1 MPRWFNCRGFVVM
14 TAETQDLIHL
24 RLTQANESLAEAR
37 LLVERG
43 MRLGAMDRIYFTMFY
58 AACALLATREF
69 GPSRDG
75 NIAAKF
81 HREFVKT
88 GLIPQEIG
96 DRFKHATQLHHEA
109 DLGSKTPPDS
119 DRLQHLLVDA
129 DSFLTTT
136 KLFLGKQ

>member
-1 MPRWFNCRGFVVM
+1 VTP
-14 TAETQDLIHL
+14 ETQALINL
-24 RLTQANESLAEAR
+24 RLEQATESLNEAR
-37 LLVERG
+37 LLVQQD

-58 AACALLATREF
+58 GACALLATKEF
-69 GPSRDG
+69 GTSRDG
-75 NIAAKF
+75 NVAAKF

-96 DRFKHATQLHHEA
+96 DRFKRATQLHHDS

-119 DRLQHLLVDA
+119 DRLQELLVDA

>member
-1 MPRWFNCRGFVVM
+1 M
-14 TAETQDLIHL
+14 TPETESLISL
-24 RLTQANESLAEAR
+24 RLEQAAASLGEAQ
-37 LLVERG
+37 LLLQQG

-58 AACALLATREF
+58 CACALLATKEF

-75 NIAAKF
+75 NVAAKF

-88 GLIPQEIG
+88 GLIPQEVG
-96 DRFKHATQLHHEA
+96 DRFHRATQLHHEA

-119 DRLQHLLVDA
+119 NRLQELLLEA
-129 DSFLTTT
+129 ESFLITT

>member
-1 MPRWFNCRGFVVM
+1 M
-14 TAETQDLIHL
+14 TPETQALINF
-24 RLTQANESLAEAR
+24 RLEQATESLNEAR
-37 LLVERG
+37 LLVQQD

-58 AACALLATREF
+58 GACALLATKEF

-75 NIAAKF
+75 NVAAKF

-88 GLIPQEIG
+88 GLIPQEVG
-96 DRFKHATQLHHEA
+96 DRFKRATQLHHDS

-119 DRLQHLLVDA
+119 DRLQELLVDA